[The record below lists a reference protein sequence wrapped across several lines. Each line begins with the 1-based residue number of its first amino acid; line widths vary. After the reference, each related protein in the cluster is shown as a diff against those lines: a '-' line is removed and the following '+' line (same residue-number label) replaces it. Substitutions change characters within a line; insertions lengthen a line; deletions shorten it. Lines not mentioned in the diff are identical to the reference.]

1 MINESKI
8 IYMFLLIVQ
17 IIIIVVICQNEVESG
32 EELGFDALLSNDSW
46 ESLDAKNISGT
57 PLFRVSFLLRIP
69 FQVMQNKSFI
79 LLNSVF
85 VSFKSVF
92 VS

>member
-1 MINESKI
+1 M
-8 IYMFLLIVQ
+8 
-17 IIIIVVICQNEVESG
+17 ESG

-92 VS
+92 VFHKCVLPILDGILY